1 MSSTTE
7 AGRLA
12 LVGSPNS
19 GKTTLFNALTGLH
32 QTVANYAGVTV
43 EHAVGTVEYQG
54 TSVTL
59 IDLPGTYSLAA
70 LSPDEEVV
78 SRVLEGRM
86 SDLPPPDGI
95 VVVAD
100 ATTLQRSLQ
109 LVGEVLLLGRP
120 TVLVVTMIDELK
132 ARHGALKLP
141 TLKRMLGIPVVGVVG
156 NKGIGLDDV
165 RAMLVGSSSWVAPK
179 VEVPAS
185 QEERYRWSDAIFEA
199 CVTAPRRDETLTDK
213 IDRVMLH
220 PVFGIAIFAALMFL
234 FFQVIFAVAAPIQ
247 EVFEGAVLGLGTL
260 VGGWMPSGVLR
271 ALIVDGVIGGVGG
284 VVVFVPQI
292 ALLLLMIALLEGT
305 GYMARAAFVIDRV
318 MGWAG
323 LEGRCFIALLSSY
336 ACAIPGIM
344 ATRGIPDPKSRLAT
358 ILVAPFM
365 TCSARLPVYGLLI
378 GAFVPQQTLFGV
390 FNLQGAVLFGL
401 YLMGSLSA
409 LLAAMAL
416 KRGVLHGAT
425 FPFYMELPPYRLPT
439 VSVLWHRVSRGVWAF
454 FRKAG
459 TVILAASVLL
469 WGALNLPQVDVPQDL
484 RGDEVAARTYQLEQ
498 SVAASVGR
506 AVEPVFA
513 PLGFDWRINVGLIA
527 SLAAREVIVS
537 TLAQIYG
544 FGGDEEDTAGL
555 SERLREARTPA
566 GEPVYV
572 LPTVLALLVFFI
584 YALQCVSTL
593 AVMRRETGSWR
604 WPAFAFFA
612 MFVTAY
618 GMAWLTRMIAIAL
631 GL

>member
-439 VSVLWHRVSRGVWAF
+439 ASVLWHRVSRGVWAF

-618 GMAWLTRMIAIAL
+618 GMAWLTRMLAIAL